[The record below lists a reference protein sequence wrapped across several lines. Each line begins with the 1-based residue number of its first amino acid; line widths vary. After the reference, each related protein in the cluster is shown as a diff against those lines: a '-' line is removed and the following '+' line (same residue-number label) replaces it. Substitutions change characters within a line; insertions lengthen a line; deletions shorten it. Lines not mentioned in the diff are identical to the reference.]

1 MANKIKCSGC
11 GKNINANA
19 QFCPNCNGEKK
30 ESIWGYILG
39 GFFILSGLGALS
51 TGILPALI
59 LIAGG
64 ALALPITRR
73 ALIQR
78 NSSLTHK
85 LMVIV
90 SAILIVF
97 GSLSVTFKKQS
108 ERTKYLE
115 ENPEAYAADQ
125 AERAERAEREAAQQA
140 KKSTSNKQQSGVS
153 STNDRMNFDAC
164 IQKQN
169 SVKNQISSSGNYN
182 IIPIVQ
188 TATLSIIRICTNDGS
203 VIITCNAEDG
213 NMITT
218 QSNNKDGC

>member
-108 ERTKYLE
+108 EQTKYLE

-125 AERAERAEREAAQQA
+125 AERAEREAAQQA
-140 KKSTSNKQQSGVS
+140 KKSTSNKRQSEVS
-153 STNDRMNFDAC
+153 STNDRMSFDAC

-169 SVKNQISSSGNYN
+169 SVKDQISSSGNYN
-182 IIPIVQ
+182 IIPVVQ

>member
-11 GKNINANA
+11 GKSINANA

-30 ESIWGYILG
+30 GSIWGYILG
-39 GFFILSGLGALS
+39 GLFILSGLGALS

-78 NSSLTHK
+78 NPLLTHK

-97 GSLSVTFKKQS
+97 GSLGVTFKKQS
-108 ERTKYLE
+108 ERMKYLE

-125 AERAERAEREAAQQA
+125 AERAEREAARQA
-140 KKSTSNKQQSGVS
+140 KKSTSNKSQSGVS
-153 STNDRMNFDAC
+153 STNDRMSFDAC

-182 IIPIVQ
+182 IIPVVQ

-218 QSNNKDGC
+218 QSNNKEGC

>member
-11 GKNINANA
+11 GKSINANS

-30 ESIWGYILG
+30 GSIWGYILG
-39 GFFILSGLGALS
+39 GLFILSGLGALS

-78 NSSLTHK
+78 NPSLTHK

-97 GSLSVTFKKQS
+97 GSLGVTFKKQS
-108 ERTKYLE
+108 ERMKYLE

-125 AERAERAEREAAQQA
+125 AERAEREAARQA
-140 KKSTSNKQQSGVS
+140 KKSTSNKSQSGVS
-153 STNDRMNFDAC
+153 STNDRMSFDAC

-182 IIPIVQ
+182 IIPVVQ

-218 QSNNKDGC
+218 QSNNKEGC